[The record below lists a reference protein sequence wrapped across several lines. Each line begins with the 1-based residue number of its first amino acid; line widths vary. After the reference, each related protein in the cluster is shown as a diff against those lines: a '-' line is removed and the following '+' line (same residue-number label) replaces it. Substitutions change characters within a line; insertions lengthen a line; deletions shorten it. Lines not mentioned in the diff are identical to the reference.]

1 MNLTPRNI
9 EEATFGKSAL
19 GYDKA
24 EVEEFLKE
32 VADRLSECLNENERL
47 SAELG
52 VLQTELEQFKKIE
65 QNLQHTLL
73 DAHESSQKTI
83 NEAKSEAAKIL
94 SDAEIHAAEMRNSVA
109 ELSEAKN
116 RLAAELKA
124 MIETQEIL
132 LKRHGFLISAE
143 INATGNYPAKENA
156 NNTENGNEQL
166 IENAE

>member
-32 VADRLSECLNENERL
+32 VADRLAECLSENERL

-132 LKRHGFLISAE
+132 LKRHGFLISADKNE
-143 INATGNYPAKENA
+143 TGNYPAKENA
-156 NNTENGNEQL
+156 NNTGNGNEQL